1 MGYLYRPRQTKRIP
15 PGAELFTRKGERF
28 ARYTDGK
35 GRTRTAKV
43 TTTES
48 GQDRLVFTS
57 LYWRYRYRDGSGQ
70 LQDIPTGCK
79 DEAAAKGVANRL
91 GRRAE
96 LVKAEVITPGENDAA
111 DHVVVPLPNHIDAYI
126 AHLRA
131 KGNAPRRISMVR
143 ARLDRLRADCRFS
156 RLTDL
161 NAGALERWLVDRQAE
176 GMSAATRNGYREA
189 LVGFGNWCRRT
200 HRLIANP
207 FMDVPIADTKSDRRH
222 QRRAMTEDELSR
234 LLAVARQR
242 PLLEAT
248 VIRRGKRKGQHI
260 ANIRPEVRNQL
271 DLLGRERALIYKTFV
286 LTGLRKSELASLTV
300 ARVDLEADVP
310 YIVLNPEDEKNRQG
324 ADIPLRDDLA
334 QDLRLWLA
342 DKLKAMQELSR
353 RAGEP
358 IPMKLPPNTP
368 LFYVPTGLIR
378 IFDRDLVAAG
388 IAQLVKDPKTGKV
401 RIVKQDD
408 RGRTIDV
415 HALRTT
421 FGTHLS
427 KGGVAPRTAQA
438 AMRHSDIKLTMGV
451 YTDPK
456 LLDVRGALN
465 VLPALPL
472 DGSDPTTQSVTM
484 TGTDSAPVQNATSP
498 IALPIALPTGQ
509 SSTTEGKTGHQ
520 HATGADSDSPT
531 ETAVSATP
539 VNKNGSESTVDPEPS
554 SKRVMGLEPTTFTLA
569 T

>member
-1 MGYLYRPRQTKRIP
+1 M
-15 PGAELFTRKGERF
+15 
-28 ARYTDGK
+28 
-35 GRTRTAKV
+35 
-43 TTTES
+43 
-48 GQDRLVFTS
+48 
-57 LYWRYRYRDGSGQ
+57 
-70 LQDIPTGCK
+70 
-79 DEAAAKGVANRL
+79 
-91 GRRAE
+91 
-96 LVKAEVITPGENDAA
+96 
-111 DHVVVPLPNHIDAYI
+111 
-126 AHLRA
+126 
-131 KGNAPRRISMVR
+131 
-143 ARLDRLRADCRFS
+143 
-156 RLTDL
+156 
-161 NAGALERWLVDRQAE
+161 
-176 GMSAATRNGYREA
+176 
-189 LVGFGNWCRRT
+189 
-200 HRLIANP
+200 
-207 FMDVPIADTKSDRRH
+207 
-222 QRRAMTEDELSR
+222 
-234 LLAVARQR
+234 
-242 PLLEAT
+242 
-248 VIRRGKRKGQHI
+248 
-260 ANIRPEVRNQL
+260 
-271 DLLGRERALIYKTFV
+271 